1 MMEIRDAT
9 AGDMGDVLAIY
20 NDAVLNTTA
29 VYDYAPRSLAVQQE
43 WFATK
48 AAQGWPVLVAAEGE
62 RVVGFCSYGPFRA
75 WPAYHR
81 TVECSIYVA
90 PDRRG
95 RGIGKRLLPALL
107 ERAQASTFHAIVA
120 GIDAT
125 NDASLRLHARLGFE
139 KVAHF
144 REVGWKFERWLDVV
158 IMQRA
163 LGPGDARPAA

>member
-95 RGIGKRLLPALL
+95 RGIGKHVSRHRRRHRRN
-107 ERAQASTFHAIVA
+107 ERREFAAACQA
-120 GIDAT
+120 
-125 NDASLRLHARLGFE
+125 R
-139 KVAHF
+139 F
-144 REVGWKFERWLDVV
+144 REGRTFPRGRLEV
-158 IMQRA
+158 RA
-163 LGPGDARPAA
+163 LARPRLSREAVLRATDQTLALANPLRMQ